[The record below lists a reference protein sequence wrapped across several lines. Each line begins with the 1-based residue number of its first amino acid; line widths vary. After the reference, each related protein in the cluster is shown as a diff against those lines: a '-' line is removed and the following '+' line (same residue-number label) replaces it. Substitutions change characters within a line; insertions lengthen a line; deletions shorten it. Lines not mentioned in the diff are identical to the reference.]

1 LILLDYSQTAIAN
14 IMAELGG
21 RTDVVLNIQVVRHM
35 ILNSIRSY
43 NVKFRKEF
51 GEMVICCDSKNYWR
65 KKIFPNYKSNRKKE
79 RAESKIDWASIF
91 EGLNIVKEDLE
102 TVFPYPVISV
112 DTAEGDD
119 AIATLVIWSQTH
131 DLVEGNALTEAM
143 PQKNIILSKDHDFLT
158 LQKYEGVRQYSPIDK
173 KDLVIQD
180 SYEATLMETILYGC
194 KGDGVPR
201 FLDGDDS
208 LVNGER
214 ASTIMKTKLDEWKK
228 MTMEE
233 VACDPYLTKNH
244 MSEELLKNMKRNKA
258 LVDLHEIP
266 TDVQEQI
273 IQSYLGQRG
282 VRNRSKLMNYFVK
295 NGMKQM
301 VEKMGD
307 F

>member
-1 LILLDYSQTAIAN
+1 MILVDYSQTAIAN

-21 RTDVVLNIQVVRHM
+21 RADVVLNIQVVRHM

-119 AIATLVIWSQTH
+119 AIAALVIWSQTH
-131 DLVEGNALTEAM
+131 DLVEGNALAEAK
-143 PQKNIILSKDHDFLT
+143 PQKNIILSKDHDFIT

-173 KDLVIQD
+173 KDLVIKD

-201 FLDGDDS
+201 FLDADDS
-208 LVNGER
+208 LVKGER
-214 ASTIMKTKLDEWKK
+214 ASTIMKTKLEEWKN
-228 MTMEE
+228 MSMEE
-233 VACDPYLTKNH
+233 VAHDPYLTKNH
-244 MSEELLKNMKRNKA
+244 TSEELLKNMRRNKA

-273 IQSYLGQRG
+273 VHSYLSQKGA
-282 VRNRSKLMNYFVK
+282 RNRSQLMNYFVK
-295 NGMKQM
+295 NGMTQM

>member
-1 LILLDYSQTAIAN
+1 MILLDYSQTAIAN

-180 SYEATLMETILYGC
+180 SYEATLMESVLMGC
-194 KGDGVPR
+194 RGDGVPR
-201 FLDGDDS
+201 FMDDDDA
-208 LVNGER
+208 LVRGQR
-214 ASTIMKTKLDEWKK
+214 ATTIMKKKLEEWKK

-244 MSEELLKNMKRNKA
+244 TSEELLKNMKRNKA